1 MRNLGIV
8 VLVLGIFGF
17 FYASDKQGEYAAE
30 PVPDGLTA
38 FEALHYP
45 AGQWQVARYGSAAL
59 AGFGVLMAMFPK
71 GR

>member
-1 MRNLGIV
+1 MRNFGVIL
-8 VLVLGIFGF
+8 LVAGIFGF
-17 FYASDKQGEYAAE
+17 FYASERQREYAAE
-30 PVPDGLTA
+30 PVPEGLTP

-45 AGQWQVARYGSAAL
+45 AGQWQVARFGSAAL